1 MVKKDKNYR
10 NFNNRTAFNG
20 RPLMPGQILVPAVLN
35 REMKETLKPAGL
47 NYDYAESWHFP
58 HAKEVV
64 PVVFIPTEDVPGALE
79 GAMKFFNC
87 EATRY
92 LKHIEFGPEDG
103 ILSLDEFLDNIDDED
118 GKGYDPTGTTENEE
132 IAALTMV
139 LNMLISDLAEM
150 NAIDGEIFKLH
161 TEGYERKDII
171 SMVNIGKGKT
181 QAYEY
186 IGKVIKRAEE
196 LYYKKYSDK

>member
-1 MVKKDKNYR
+1 MVEKDKNYR
-10 NFNNRTAFNG
+10 NFNNRTSYNG
-20 RPLMPGQILVPAVLN
+20 ETLLPGEMLVPVVLN
-35 REMKETLKPAGL
+35 SEMKVTLKPWGL
-47 NYDYAESWHFP
+47 NYDNVESWRFP
-58 HAKEVV
+58 HAKELVT
-64 PVVFIPTEDVPGALE
+64 VVFIPTKDVPGAMDV
-79 GAMKFFNC
+79 AMKTFNG
-87 EATRY
+87 EVERY
-92 LKHIEFGPEDG
+92 LKHIEFGPEEG

-161 TEGYERKDII
+161 TEGYEKKDII
-171 SMVNIGKGKT
+171 SMVNIGKGKA

-186 IGKVIKRAEE
+186 IGKVIKRAEK